1 MKKDPAKIGLVD
13 DHILFRDAIAAIINS
28 FDEFYVSLMAANG
41 KEFIEILNATNRPDI
56 LVLDLNMPEMNGH
69 ATIQW
74 LSRNHPDIKILVL
87 SMYDPETLIHLIKE
101 GVGGFLKKGV
111 PPAEL
116 RYALQCMHANGTY
129 CSHTITGR
137 LFNLMK
143 NHGLKNSAWGTVILN
158 DSEISF
164 LQHAA
169 SELTYKEIA
178 EKMKISPRTVD
189 NYRDALFIKLNVK
202 SRVGLAMYAVKSGV
216 ISVDY

>member
-1 MKKDPAKIGLVD
+1 MKKDPVKIGLVD
-13 DHILFRDAIAAIINS
+13 DHILFRDIIAASINT
-28 FDEFYVSLMAANG
+28 FDEFYISLMAANG
-41 KEFIEILNATNRPDI
+41 KELMEILNESNIPEI

-69 ATIQW
+69 TTIQW
-74 LSRNHPDIKILVL
+74 LSKNYPSIKILVL
-87 SMYDPETLIHLIKE
+87 TMYDPETLIHLIKE
-101 GVGGFLKKGV
+101 GVGGFVKKGV
-111 PPAEL
+111 PPSEL
-116 RYALQCMHANGTY
+116 RYALQCMHTNGTY
-129 CSHTITGR
+129 CSHAITGR

-164 LQHAA
+164 LRHVA

-178 EKMKISPRTVD
+178 EKMKVSPRTVD

-216 ISVDY
+216 VSIDY